1 MRPSFTICFFSC
13 VLFAVGQDSLLF
25 PQKSSLFQDSGFI
38 RHNTFINDF
47 EENKATDFINEPFN
61 KITDGPLISS
71 TKNKAKSLF
80 TNIGKTLKQKPP
92 FHGTTGI
99 ETRYVN
105 NSFAPSSTNGFY
117 TTARIAVQVSILK
130 IPLNAGISLQ
140 MHDEQFRM
148 DYTAL
153 NLNFDVNSYKNSLKS
168 QYQDYIGDIKNYFG
182 NGLGQVIEQFQDSV
196 GQFEKYK
203 SMLSDKN
210 YYNQI
215 TQYTSQLSQMED
227 SLRIPLPQGN
237 DFSDSTLLNVKIDT
251 ALYNRYTKTKDSLNI
266 LKGVPEAYK
275 KLNSYVKKHQQYSQ
289 MLEEYKG
296 YVDKVKNMDDIT
308 KLPNAETTLGKAG
321 INISKFNF
329 LSGVQKMNIGRVAA
343 DVSRY
348 TFRQQTLYGVQ
359 LDYLIKK
366 KIYVGAAFGWA
377 SQFNMQLTPSFYFN
391 REYKSFNASR
401 LAGYLRGGYGALND
415 NHVHVIWTG
424 FGDKFHNTSSIIM
437 EQITTQANSV
447 LSVEF
452 LQKIGKAVTIK
463 GEAATSNSSNS
474 DRSASYVPLV
484 SKPPFN
490 YAAYAE
496 VAGDI
501 KITHSKI
508 TARGEVVSGNFISMT
523 VPFLRRN
530 MAGYALGLEQ
540 SLFKDKVTYS
550 GMLQHSFQNYA
561 DKRMLNAIISSSNT
575 LMIQASEKAT
585 FQLYYGWFGNIP
597 GKESILPNMNQT
609 HTATLAQQYG
619 YGGKKVRMTT
629 VLSSAYSYSSTEA
642 PEQHI
647 PSIHNIQQGLQQQF
661 VFPKQISWN
670 IGAGGIYRTQPIT
683 TDNNNGWGW
692 WAETGN
698 TFAIKKAANLK
709 YQLKYLYDPFWR
721 HQLNISHTTEIN
733 LYKGLRLNL
742 SGMYFINLTKQ
753 YASSNRINATAG
765 IAYSW

>member
-1 MRPSFTICFFSC
+1 MRIVFTICFFSC
-13 VLFAVGQDSLLF
+13 FLFAIGQDSLSLL
-25 PQKSSLFQDSGFI
+25 QKGSLFQDSGFI

-47 EENKATDFINEPFN
+47 PENKATDFINEPLH
-61 KITDGPLISS
+61 KITDNQLVSS
-71 TKNKAKSLF
+71 TKNKVKSTF
-80 TNIGKTLKQKPP
+80 SNIGKSLKQKPP
-92 FHGTTGI
+92 FHGTTSI

-117 TTARIAVQVSILK
+117 TTARIAAQVSILK
-130 IPLNAGISLQ
+130 IPLNAGVSFQ
-140 MHDEQFRM
+140 MHDKQFRM
-148 DYTAL
+148 DYTAM
-153 NLNFDVNSYKNSLKS
+153 NLNFDVNSYKDKLKT

-182 NGLGQVIEQFQDSV
+182 DGLGQIMEQFQDSV
-196 GQFEKYK
+196 GQLEKYK
-203 SMLSDKN
+203 SMLSDKD
-210 YYNQI
+210 YYRQ
-215 TQYTSQLSQMED
+215 TKQYASQVTQMED
-227 SLRIPLPQGN
+227 SLRIPFNG
-237 DFSDSTLLNVKIDT
+237 
-251 ALYNRYTKTKDSLNI
+251 DSLNYSWTPDSS
-266 LKGVPEAYK
+266 LYKRYTETKDTLNVLRNVPAAYK
-275 KLNSYVKKHQQYSQ
+275 NLSNYVKKYQQYSQ
-289 MLEEYKG
+289 MLDEYKG

-308 KLPNAETTLGKAG
+308 KLPNAETALGKAG
-321 INISKFNF
+321 INIPKFNF

-366 KIYVGAAFGWA
+366 KIYVGGAFGWA

-391 REYKSFNASR
+391 REYRSFNATR
-401 LAGYLRGGYGALND
+401 LAAYLRGGYGALND

-424 FGDKFHNTSSIIM
+424 FGDKFQNTTSIIM
-437 EQITTQANSV
+437 ERITAQANSV
-447 LSVEF
+447 LAVEF
-452 LQKIGKAVTIK
+452 LQKIGKSVIIK

-474 DRSASYVPLV
+474 NRSASYVPLV
-484 SKPPFN
+484 SKPPLS
-490 YAAYAE
+490 YAAYTE
-496 VAGDI
+496 VTGDI

-508 TARGEVVSGNFISMT
+508 TARGEVVSSNFISMT
-523 VPFLRRN
+523 APFLRKN
-530 MAGYALGLEQ
+530 IAGYSLGLEQ

-561 DKRMLNAIISSSNT
+561 DKRRLNALISSSNT

-597 GKESILPNMNQT
+597 GKESILPNVNQT
-609 HTATLAQQYG
+609 HTATLAQQYS

-629 VLSSAYSYSSTEA
+629 VLSSAYSYSRTEA
-642 PEQHI
+642 PEQHM
-647 PSIHNIQQGLQQQF
+647 PPMHNMQQGVQQQF

-670 IGAGGIYRTQPIT
+670 IGVGGLYRTQPIT
-683 TDNNNGWGW
+683 VTDNNGLGW

-698 TFAIKKAANLK
+698 TFAIKKVANLK
-709 YQLKYLYDPFWR
+709 YQLKYLYDPLWR
-721 HQLNISHTTEIN
+721 HQLNISHTTDIN

-753 YASSNRINATAG
+753 YAFSNRINATAG